1 MRKTLHRC
9 PGLPVKFPPGVSA
22 WEGYTNGL
30 HTELNDPWDAVIR
43 RGEMRIFPHRCEEN
57 VDKADATCA
66 HCAAIESSPH
76 FQTVQHHI
84 LHPPK
89 PGSHLVYY
97 TTNRLIV
104 KARKQQA
111 TVKALLLAHIND
123 GNKIGSRI
131 RALTTLHKQW
141 VRA

>member
-1 MRKTLHRC
+1 C
-9 PGLPVKFPPGVSA
+9 AGLPVKFPPGVSA

-30 HTELNDPWDAVIR
+30 HTRLNDPWDAVIR
-43 RGEMRIFPHRCEEN
+43 RGEMRIFSHRCEEN
-57 VDKADATCA
+57 VDKVDANCA

-76 FQTVQHHI
+76 FQSIQHYI

-97 TTNRLIV
+97 TIDRLIA

-111 TVKALLLAHIND
+111 TVKVLRLARIND
-123 GNKIGSRI
+123 GTKIASRT
-131 RALTTLHKQW
+131 RALAQL
-141 VRA
+141 